1 MAFNP
6 ILTGSPEERLR
17 KLGEQFSLER
27 VVVDALIKEK
37 IQDLEEFRFFFDCET
52 KVEKWL
58 SKLSLGEEA
67 NIQAARV
74 RRAWHA
80 VTMYYKTFEQDRSK
94 VATTDLDSLLDD
106 SDLRTFKQNF
116 WVRYKMRFSTEQY
129 PSDATV
135 SRVSRELDKRML
147 CVTPVWKVKSLQWQ
161 LLTTNKKRKL
171 GDGLF
176 TEEPEADE
184 PGPRDAE
191 HYLDKLYT
199 LMLAYAL
206 VGTSRVTGAPSPKD
220 EEAIGAD
227 TTLFVSVPLDILMK
241 YFARAK
247 RVTMQLPPSKRLAW
261 LQAKDLEERSEW
273 VSKFRESTRTLG
285 SVVKELYESR
295 DPHWTAP
302 SLPEGPAHTPPP
314 LRSAT
319 SETPPSQFQLGQK
332 VKGKSVAKTMRDGT
346 VLCPAFQQGNCKTSG
361 ASCPKGA
368 HRCGVVTRGQRT
380 CNSANHGAASC
391 TVKSKA

>member
-361 ASCPKGA
+361 LVRPAPREPTDVA
-368 HRCGVVTRGQRT
+368 W
-380 CNSANHGAASC
+380 
-391 TVKSKA
+391 

>member
-1 MAFNP
+1 
-6 ILTGSPEERLR
+6 
-17 KLGEQFSLER
+17 
-27 VVVDALIKEK
+27 
-37 IQDLEEFRFFFDCET
+37 
-52 KVEKWL
+52 
-58 SKLSLGEEA
+58 
-67 NIQAARV
+67 
-74 RRAWHA
+74 
-80 VTMYYKTFEQDRSK
+80 MYDKTFEQDRSK

-191 HYLDKLYT
+191 HYLDKLYRLYT

-361 ASCPKGA
+361 LVRPAPREPTDVA
-368 HRCGVVTRGQRT
+368 W
-380 CNSANHGAASC
+380 
-391 TVKSKA
+391 